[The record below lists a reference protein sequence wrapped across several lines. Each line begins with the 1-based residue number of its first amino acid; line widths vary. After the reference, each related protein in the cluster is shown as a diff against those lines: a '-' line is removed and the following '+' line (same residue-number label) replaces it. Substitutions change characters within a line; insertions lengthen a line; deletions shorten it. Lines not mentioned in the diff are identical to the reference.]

1 MKFKRAHQYLN
12 ELPNAVSLAG
22 VMFLFLYY
30 LLTNSAL
37 LLTEGTPVVH
47 LPKGSGARPIGFTHS
62 VVVAMDHDAQLFFR
76 NQQIDRETLKKKLM
90 ELANQANLVDENG
103 LLLVLQAHR
112 GVQNGEVTRFAALAE
127 VAGVRQIWLAT
138 RPGLFE

>member
-1 MKFKRAHQYLN
+1 MKFKRTHQYLN

-30 LLTNSAL
+30 LLANSAL

-62 VVVAMDHDAQLFFR
+62 VVVAMDHNAQLFFR
-76 NQQIDRETLKKKLM
+76 NQQIDRETLKKKLT
-90 ELANQANLVDENG
+90 ELANRADENG

-127 VAGVRQIWLAT
+127 VAGVRQIWLST

>member
-90 ELANQANLVDENG
+90 ELANQADENG